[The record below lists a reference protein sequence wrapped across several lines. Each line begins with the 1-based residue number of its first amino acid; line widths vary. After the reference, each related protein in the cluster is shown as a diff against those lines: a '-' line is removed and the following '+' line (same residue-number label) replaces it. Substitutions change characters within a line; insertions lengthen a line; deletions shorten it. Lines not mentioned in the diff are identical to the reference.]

1 MPVGKLRLTLACGD
15 YDLLAP
21 IIEGSV
27 QPAGVD
33 WTVLTMPSPERH
45 RRMLR
50 YEEFD
55 VCELSMAGYLAD
67 RAQRDRF
74 VAIPVFPHRRFRHSY
89 LLINP
94 QSGIGAAGDL
104 NGKRIGIRTWETTAG
119 VWIRGM
125 LQHDYGVDL
134 TSIQWVA
141 QDEEDVAPAGRAKF
155 RVSRARPGT
164 DIEAMLLAGDL
175 DATAYPEMFA
185 SLRQGHHNI
194 KRLFEDSKAE
204 ELAYFKRTGIFPIMH
219 AVVIKQALVDE
230 FPWLPVSASQA
241 FETSKAEGLRRLRDP
256 RRISLAFAMHLLEE
270 QTREMGAD
278 PWAYGLEANRKPLS
292 AILQYAV
299 DQALTPRRLGAE
311 ELFAP
316 SALDRIPKYVG

>member
-1 MPVGKLRLTLACGD
+1 VGKIRLTLACGD

-33 WTVLTMPSPERH
+33 WTVLPLPSPERH
-45 RRMLR
+45 WRMLR
-50 YEEFD
+50 HEAFD

-89 LLINP
+89 VLVNAR
-94 QSGIGAAGDL
+94 SAVRVAADL
-104 NGKRIGIRTWETTAG
+104 AGKRIGIRTWETTAG
-119 VWIRGM
+119 VWIRGI
-125 LQHDYGVDL
+125 LQHEYGVDL

-141 QDEEDVAPAGRAKF
+141 QDDEDVPAVERGPFRISRVRAGQS
-155 RVSRARPGT
+155 V
-164 DIEAMLLAGDL
+164 EAMLLAGDL

-185 SLRQGHHNI
+185 SVQNGAPNV
-194 KRLFEDSKAE
+194 KRLFDDYKAE

-219 AVVIKQALVDE
+219 TVVVKQALVE
-230 FPWLPVSASQA
+230 RFPWLPVSVMQA
-241 FETSKAEGLRRLRDP
+241 FEASKSEGLRRLRDP
-256 RRISLAFAMHLLEE
+256 RRVSLVFAMHLLEE
-270 QTREMGAD
+270 QMREMGPD

-292 AILQYAV
+292 AILQYAE
-299 DQALTPRRLGAE
+299 DQALTPRRLMAE
-311 ELFAP
+311 ELFAA
-316 SALDRIPKYVG
+316 STLDRIPKYVG